1 MDSFLMWQKY
11 YSSMLTA
18 ISYFFLAV
26 GIHIL
31 FRVATRPALRHESW
45 SVLSILELLLPACQ
59 FLSELLFGANLG
71 PGWPYDP
78 IWPFSNH
85 WGWEEQPLDTQCT
98 LFFYLFSLCWIS
110 IAAQDFSSC
119 GARISH
125 RSGFSCAAQA
135 VGHTGFSH
143 WGSQAQLPHG
153 IWEPSSQTRHGTHV
167 LCTGRQSPNHWAT
180 SEVLTAQL
188 WKVSTGHRLCLAPAS
203 GSIN

>member
-59 FLSELLFGANLG
+59 FLSEPLFGANLG
-71 PGWPYDP
+71 PGWPCDP

-98 LFFYLFSLCWIS
+98 LFFLS
-110 IAAQDFSSC
+110 IFTVLDLNCCAGFFELRCTDFSPQRLLLCS
-119 GARISH
+119 
-125 RSGFSCAAQA
+125 
-135 VGHTGFSH
+135 TGCR
-143 WGSQAQLPHG
+143 AHG
-153 IWEPSSQTRHGTHV
+153 V
-167 LCTGRQSPNHWAT
+167 QSLR
-180 SEVLTAQL
+180 LTAPA
-188 WKVSTGHRLCLAPAS
+188 APRHMRT
-203 GSIN
+203 